1 MCSSTVYVRLC
12 VCMSV
17 CMCDCVGMC
26 VSVCI
31 CMFVCVCVYACVH
44 MPVCCVCVCT
54 AVEYSQR
61 CCWIHQYDEGLS
73 GQDDPSTTTRES
85 TSQES
90 IYADY

>member
-1 MCSSTVYVRLC
+1 MRSSTVYVRLC

-54 AVEYSQR
+54 AVEHSQR
-61 CCWIHQYDEGLS
+61 CCWSHQYDEVLS

-90 IYADY
+90 IYVDY